1 MHQRINKRNSEVFF
15 IGKHIDDNDKQEW
28 IRKITKQT
36 TTRLQKH
43 NENQQEINT
52 WMTTGSATSV

>member
-1 MHQRINKRNSEVFF
+1 MRQRMNKRNSKVFF
-15 IGKHIDDNDKQEW
+15 IGKHIDKNEKQEW
-28 IRKITKQT
+28 IRNITKQT

-52 WMTTGSATSV
+52 RVTTGSTTSV